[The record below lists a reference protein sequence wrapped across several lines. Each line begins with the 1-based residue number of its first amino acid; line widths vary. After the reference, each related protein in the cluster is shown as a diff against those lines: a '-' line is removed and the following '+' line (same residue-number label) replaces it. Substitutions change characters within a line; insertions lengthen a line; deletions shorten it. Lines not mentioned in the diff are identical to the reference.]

1 MRIEAIRKRATEY
14 NEINKVEELTRL
26 ELVISEIEKKPA
38 GRTYNVFVRS
48 KLCKPDE
55 YFQEWR

>member
-1 MRIEAIRKRATEY
+1 MQIAAIRKRATEY

-26 ELVISEIEKKPA
+26 ELVIREIEKKPA
-38 GRTYNVFVRS
+38 GRTHNVFVRS